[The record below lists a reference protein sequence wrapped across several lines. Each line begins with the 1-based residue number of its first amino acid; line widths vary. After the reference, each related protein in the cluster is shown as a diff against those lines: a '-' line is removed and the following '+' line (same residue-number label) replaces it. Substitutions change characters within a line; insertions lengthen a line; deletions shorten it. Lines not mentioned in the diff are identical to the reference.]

1 MTPLGGKVPYR
12 QWYKEIGGGGGE
24 WEMESLESL
33 LEYCDVNKNGRH
45 LGCHLGFYQELEIRI
60 TLAADSLS
68 VML

>member
-1 MTPLGGKVPYR
+1 
-12 QWYKEIGGGGGE
+12 
-24 WEMESLESL
+24 MESLELL
-33 LEYCDVNKNGRH
+33 LEDCDVYKNGCH

>member
-12 QWYKEIGGGGGE
+12 QWYKEMGGGGG
-24 WEMESLESL
+24 MESLEAL
-33 LEYCDVNKNGRH
+33 GVDGDVYKNGRH

>member
-1 MTPLGGKVPYR
+1 
-12 QWYKEIGGGGGE
+12 
-24 WEMESLESL
+24 MESLESL